1 MTTMPGTTARPI
13 GEQSGHPDDMWG
25 FAGQLALSIKNIP
38 TGPGDTINVQ
48 GVYTDGATRYNIQDL
63 AGSAGANTIYGGT
76 SLPGS
81 LRSVGI
87 GFAPDTVFAAGTSQQ
102 MVQTWGIRGGT
113 PTTGIPTGTAASTVL
128 TLLSCTTTH
137 PRP

>member
-1 MTTMPGTTARPI
+1 
-13 GEQSGHPDDMWG
+13 MWG

-63 AGSAGANTIYGGT
+63 AGGYGANTIFGSSSNPLAYG
-76 SLPGS
+76 
-81 LRSVGI
+81 SVGV
-87 GFAPDTVFAAGTSQQ
+87 GFAPDTVFGSAQRTGLGQQ
-102 MVQTWGIRGGT
+102 LVQTWGFRGGYT
-113 PTTGIPTGTAASTVL
+113 HNWNPYWNTASTVL
-128 TLLSCTTTH
+128 TPRSCTTIR